1 MNGQD
6 GRLKLKGRASKHTVY
21 IKLVTSGPS
30 RASRDDQRE
39 NA

>member
-6 GRLKLKGRASKHTVY
+6 GRLKLKGRASKHTVC
-21 IKLVTSGPS
+21 IKLATSGPG
-30 RASRDDQRE
+30 RASRNDRRE